1 MSKTKTII
9 SLICILLAF
18 IFSTAT
24 FSMFRYQIGYD
35 DVDYFY
41 RFNGVLKIK
50 YSSYGNVVDS
60 QFKSYTEDDK
70 ELSKNLI
77 FNLDA
82 SLAFDIL
89 AWNFFLVAMI
99 LLLIE
104 LFVEVKDFKKL
115 QTVCKYILFLA
126 TGCIL
131 LSVFIILVILLY
143 FYQGVSSAR
152 KKDCL
157 QFSKGLEC
165 YSKNFNLFYQYKDY
179 HQIPGASWYLSIISA
194 IFSIPPTI
202 INLFGSIRVGP
213 KLNWSEF

>member
-1 MSKTKTII
+1 MSKNKTII
-9 SLICILLAF
+9 SLICILLALV
-18 IFSTAT
+18 FSTAT

-35 DVDYFY
+35 DDVDYFY

-50 YSSYGNVVDS
+50 YNSYGNVVDS
-60 QFKSYTEDDK
+60 LFKSYSEDDK

-77 FNLDA
+77 FILDA

-89 AWNFFLVAMI
+89 AWNFYLVAMI

-104 LFVEVKDFKKL
+104 LFVEVQDFKKL
-115 QTVCKYILFLA
+115 QKVCKFILVLA

-131 LSVFIILVILLY
+131 FSVFIIL
-143 FYQGVSSAR
+143 GVSSAR

-194 IFSIPPTI
+194 LFSIPPTI